1 MRIGI
6 ITGEYPPMQ
15 GGVGDYTQLLARQL
29 SERDHDIFVFTS
41 AQLSES
47 DSAIHITNTV
57 KKWRWGAIRAIQ
69 KWIKIHKLDVI
80 SLQFETA
87 AYSMSPFIHFLPQ
100 VVRVPV
106 VTTFHDLLFPYLFPK
121 AGALRPMI
129 VRHLAN
135 RSDGVIVTNHEDYM
149 QLDNHP
155 NMTLIPLGN
164 LVHADLPADYDRTQW
179 RDKAGAGDDDFL
191 IAYFGFINHSKGVE
205 ILLEDLAYLRQ
216 TGYPFRLVMIG
227 GKTGSSDPTNADY
240 AQKIDALITQ
250 LGLSD
255 AVTWTGFVDNAQ
267 VNAYLDASDVVC
279 LPFRDGCSY
288 RRSSLLAAI
297 HRGCAIVTTQPN
309 VYIPLFKDGEN
320 MALVTPFTLD
330 PKTPNYFHVSHKLL
344 QLYRNPH
351 LRAHIQQGALQLSG
365 QFDWTTIISDYETF
379 FANIVE
385 GKK

>member
-29 SERDHDIFVFTS
+29 AGRGHHVFLFTS
-41 AQLSES
+41 AQSHES
-47 DSAIHITNTV
+47 DPAIHITNTI
-57 KKWRWGAIRAIQ
+57 KKWRWSAIRAIQ
-69 KWIKIHKLDVI
+69 KWAKTHKLDII

-87 AYSMSPFIHFLPQ
+87 AYAMSPFIHFLPQ
-100 VVRVPV
+100 MVRLPV

-135 RSDGVIVTNHEDYM
+135 CSAGVIVTNHEDYM
-149 QLDNHP
+149 QLDSHP
-155 NMTLIPLGN
+155 NLTLIPLGN
-164 LVHADLPADYDRTQW
+164 LVPADLPADYDRITW
-179 RDKAGAGDDDFL
+179 RNRAGANADDFL

-216 TGYPFRLVMIG
+216 CGYPFRLVMIG

-250 LGLSD
+250 LGLDD

-297 HRGCAIVTTQPN
+297 HRGCAIITTQPN

-320 MALVTPFTLD
+320 MALVTPFILD
-330 PKTPNYFHVSHKLL
+330 PKTPSYFHVSHKLL

-351 LRAHIQQGALQLSG
+351 LRLRIKEGALQLAK
-365 QFDWTTIISDYETF
+365 QFDWTTIISDYEAF
-379 FANIVE
+379 FADVLE
-385 GKK
+385 GRK